1 MYSSASVAN
10 KTCFPSPPD
19 SPAILFEGCSQG
31 DTADYV
37 FAPNAGTVQCF
48 NMADQT
54 KKICCENKDSSIKVD
69 LIKCFYSLKKLF
81 LTFRNFYK

>member
-31 DTADYV
+31 DTADHIFYT
-37 FAPNAGTVQCF
+37 NAGTVQCF
-48 NMADQT
+48 NMADKS
-54 KKICCENKDSSIKVD
+54 KKICCENKDISTKVD
-69 LIKCFYSLKKLF
+69 LIKCFCSLKKLF
-81 LTFRNFYK
+81 LAFLNFYK